1 LLTLVGIATKYG
13 VEAAMKRVGLWATSV
28 VLLAGAGVLSGG
40 VGYAE
45 DRESNS
51 KKTCSVATLRGTYL
65 FAVDGIA
72 VSGSDHLPFAAAG
85 YEVYD
90 GAGKVSIVIS
100 LSQNGEITR
109 NLRVSGTYTVNRDC
123 TSTSTLPEVNE
134 HFDMFVAPD
143 GSMFT
148 FVQTDPGTV
157 FSGSEMRGTA
167 KRVGD

>member
-1 LLTLVGIATKYG
+1 
-13 VEAAMKRVGLWATSV
+13 MWATSV

-40 VGYAE
+40 AGYAE

-51 KKTCSVATLRGTYL
+51 KATTCSVATLRGTYL
-65 FAVDGIA
+65 FAVEGIA
-72 VSGSDHLPFAAAG
+72 VSGSNHLPFAGAG

-100 LSQNGEITR
+100 LSENGEITR
-109 NLRVSGTYTVNRDC
+109 NVRVSGTYTVNRDC
-123 TSTSTLPEVNE
+123 TSTSTLPDVNE

-148 FVQTDPGTV
+148 FVQTDPRTV
-157 FSGSEMRGTA
+157 FSGSELRGTA